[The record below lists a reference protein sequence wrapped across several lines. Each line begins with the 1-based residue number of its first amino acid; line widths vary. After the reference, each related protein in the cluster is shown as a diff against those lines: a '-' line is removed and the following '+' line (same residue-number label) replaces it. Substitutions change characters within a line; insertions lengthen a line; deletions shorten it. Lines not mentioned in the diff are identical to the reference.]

1 MFDSSPLDRSSLISK
16 SRRLASRRKLLQQ
29 ASSGFGGIAL
39 AGLFAQQSSHG
50 SDQTKSTDF
59 SRRGQAKAKHV
70 IFCYMSGGVS
80 HVDSFDPKPKLKEL
94 HGKPMPV
101 NVERTQFNNN
111 GNIMASPF
119 KFQRWG
125 ESGLEISDMFPNV
138 GKQADELA
146 VIRSL
151 TSPVNEHAQGNFLM
165 HSGFPFMGHPTA
177 GAWCSYG
184 LGSANENL
192 PAYVVL
198 QSGGAV
204 PPHGGVALFSNGFL
218 PAQHQGSILKAD
230 KEEAIRNI
238 RGVDGLQAQRRR
250 LDLARALDGQF
261 LRNSAEDPQIEAAIA
276 NFETAFRMQTA
287 VPELCDISD
296 ETTETQQLYGLDSQD
311 AALASYGRQ
320 CLLARRL
327 VQRGVR
333 FIELSC
339 LTRGIGAGGAANPWD
354 QHSAL
359 EKGHRAMATQVDQPI
374 AALIQDLKRCGLL
387 DDTLIVWAGEFG
399 RTPFSQG
406 NNGRDHNPFGFSAWL
421 CGGGVKGGTV
431 HGATD
436 ELGYHAVKDKCEIY
450 DVWATVL
457 HQLGI
462 DHEKLTYRHGGRDF
476 RLTDVHGNVLK
487 NILS

>member
-1 MFDSSPLDRSSLISK
+1 M
-16 SRRLASRRKLLQQ
+16 SRRRLLQQ

-39 AGLFAQQSSHG
+39 AGLLAEQASHG
-50 SDQTKSTDF
+50 SDDPKTDVGGVDHPA
-59 SRRGQAKAKHV
+59 RAKHV

-94 HGKPMPV
+94 HGKSMPV

-111 GNIMASPF
+111 GSIMASPF
-119 KFQRWG
+119 KFQPWG

-184 LGSANENL
+184 LGSANKNL

-230 KEEAIRNI
+230 KEDAIRNI
-238 RGVDGLQAQRRR
+238 RGIDGLRAQQRR
-250 LDLARALDGQF
+250 LELARALDGQF
-261 LRNSAEDPQIEAAIA
+261 LKNSTDDPQVEAAIA

-287 VPELCDISD
+287 IPELCDI
-296 ETTETQQLYGLDSQD
+296 
-311 AALASYGRQ
+311 
-320 CLLARRL
+320 
-327 VQRGVR
+327 
-333 FIELSC
+333 
-339 LTRGIGAGGAANPWD
+339 
-354 QHSAL
+354 
-359 EKGHRAMATQVDQPI
+359 
-374 AALIQDLKRCGLL
+374 
-387 DDTLIVWAGEFG
+387 
-399 RTPFSQG
+399 
-406 NNGRDHNPFGFSAWL
+406 
-421 CGGGVKGGTV
+421 
-431 HGATD
+431 
-436 ELGYHAVKDKCEIY
+436 
-450 DVWATVL
+450 
-457 HQLGI
+457 
-462 DHEKLTYRHGGRDF
+462 
-476 RLTDVHGNVLK
+476 
-487 NILS
+487 